1 MSAGSSASN
10 LGYGNI
16 TPFNNVNGNFVNKYS
31 SNNPANFG
39 SNEIPGL
46 PGLAGAKNNV
56 NAAAGIV
63 PGICFTGG
71 AKRFKRKIKNITKR
85 YKMGKMKLS
94 KKLKSL
100 RKNLRSRMA
109 SASASLAGGKKELL
123 KSLKSNMRSRMA
135 SASASLAG
143 GRTRRNGRRTRK
155 NRQRG
160 GYAQYQNNQ
169 PFYNTY
175 SVGGVLS
182 ANESALANPPPINK
196 VTNNAIDNYNH
207 YTNKGFPSRG
217 H

>member
-1 MSAGSSASN
+1 MSQGSSASN
-10 LGYGNI
+10 LGYGNLP
-16 TPFNNVNGNFVNKYS
+16 PFNNVNGNFVNKYS
-31 SNNPANFG
+31 SNNPASFG

-56 NAAAGIV
+56 DAAAGIV
-63 PGICFTGG
+63 PGICFKGG
-71 AKRFKRKIKNITKR
+71 AKGFKRKIKNITKR

-109 SASASLAGGKKELL
+109 SASASLAGGRK
-123 KSLKSNMRSRMA
+123 
-135 SASASLAG
+135 
-143 GRTRRNGRRTRK
+143 RRHSRRTRK

-182 ANESALANPPPINK
+182 ANNSALANPPPINK
-196 VTNNAIDNYNH
+196 ITNEAVDNYNH
-207 YTNKGFPSRG
+207 YTGKGFPSRG